1 MLTIEN
7 IQNIEGTEFQMSSGQ
22 KYVIGI
28 VRSWYDHYSFGVFPL
43 KENNVASIRDGI
55 IYKLHRSRRNSRGY
69 EMTSANSINP
79 IVYVKPENLT
89 LDNFVLELHIQ
100 TSIKVYANN
109 KHI

>member
-43 KENNVASIRDGI
+43 MENNVASITDGV
-55 IYKLHRSRRNSRGY
+55 IYRLHRSRRNSRGY
-69 EMTSANSINP
+69 EMTSADSINP

-100 TSIKVYANN
+100 TSIKRYANN
-109 KHI
+109 RK